1 MRKRQKGETWMVV
14 VCGDTDNIHPA
25 KRLQTEQSRQPHNK
39 LFALSLSLSHTQ
51 LDVLPSLSLQNKI
64 ITNVIHYHILSNLIT
79 MFTVINLIS
88 LWRML
93 SENYQQTNRIII
105 SNFQ

>member
-51 LDVLPSLSLQNKI
+51 LDVLPSLSPKQDNNKRNTLPYFI
-64 ITNVIHYHILSNLIT
+64 QPYYYVYS
-79 MFTVINLIS
+79 
-88 LWRML
+88 
-93 SENYQQTNRIII
+93 Y
-105 SNFQ
+105 